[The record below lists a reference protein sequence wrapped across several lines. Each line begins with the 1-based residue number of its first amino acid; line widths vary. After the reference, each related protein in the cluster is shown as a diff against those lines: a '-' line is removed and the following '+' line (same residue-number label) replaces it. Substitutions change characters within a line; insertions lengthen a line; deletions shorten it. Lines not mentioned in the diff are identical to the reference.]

1 MMLARPGNGHR
12 ATAPDSFD
20 GLLQAFESLNER
32 KRLDQHNLSKT
43 EKARWRMMR
52 CQIEEALFQQI
63 RDPATDTREFLR
75 VPISLKVCYDAGGKK
90 RKSYLTVLGEGGLF
104 IADSDPEPLG
114 SRLQIEGYP
123 VGRGA
128 PFRVLGEVVWSK
140 GQGSEQSRGIGMGIK
155 FVELGDNERRLVNA
169 LVDDRVRQGLLER
182 RRFAR
187 IDTRLEVSLS
197 YASSR
202 ISALTH
208 DLCIGGMFVT
218 CDLPAPVGTRLAYK
232 LSVPGGLPTD
242 EGMAEVVHR
251 TEKTAQG
258 VGQGIGL
265 AFILASLENEH
276 VIRSYLR
283 RRVAGEIR
291 HPNDEPRRHAR
302 LIRRTKVRFQAEN
315 GFGTTDARDIGCG
328 GIFLQSRMPPCVG
341 SRIEM
346 SLVDPYTLKTLE
358 MSGRVVRVIQPDPRN
373 PSIVPGVGVAAD
385 SGDAAS
391 MDLLREIL
399 TNLAEM
405 ETFPAAER

>member
-1 MMLARPGNGHR
+1 MMFALPGSGLR
-12 ATAPDSFD
+12 SAPPDSFD

-32 KRLDQHNLSKT
+32 KRLDQHGLSKT

-75 VPISLKVCYDAGGKK
+75 VPISLKACYGQGGK
-90 RKSYLTVLGEGGLF
+90 RRESYLTILGEGGLF

-123 VGRGA
+123 IGRGA
-128 PFRVLGEVVWSK
+128 PFRVLGEVVWSQ
-140 GQGSEQSRGIGMGIK
+140 GQGPEKSRGMGIK
-155 FVELGDNERRLVNA
+155 FVDLDDNERRLVYA

-187 IDTRLEVSLS
+187 IDTRLEVTLS
-197 YASSR
+197 HASSR
-202 ISALTH
+202 VSALTH
-208 DLCIGGMFVT
+208 DLCIGGMFTT
-218 CDLPAPVGTRLAYK
+218 CDLPAPVGARLAYK

-242 EGMAEVVHR
+242 EGTAEVVHR
-251 TEKTAQG
+251 AEKTSQG
-258 VGQGIGL
+258 MGQGIGL
-265 AFILASLENEH
+265 AFVKPSLENEH
-276 VIRSYLR
+276 VIRNYIR
-283 RRVAGEIR
+283 RRVLGDIR

-315 GFGTTDARDIGCG
+315 GFGTTDARDISCG
-328 GIFLQSRMPPCVG
+328 GVFLQSRMPPPLG

-358 MSGRVVRVIQPDPRN
+358 LSGRVVRVIQPDPHYT
-373 PSIVPGVGVAAD
+373 SVVPGVGVAAD
-385 SGDAAS
+385 QDDKAS
-391 MDLLREIL
+391 MDLLSEIL
-399 TNLAEM
+399 ANLAEM
-405 ETFPAAER
+405 ETSSTSG